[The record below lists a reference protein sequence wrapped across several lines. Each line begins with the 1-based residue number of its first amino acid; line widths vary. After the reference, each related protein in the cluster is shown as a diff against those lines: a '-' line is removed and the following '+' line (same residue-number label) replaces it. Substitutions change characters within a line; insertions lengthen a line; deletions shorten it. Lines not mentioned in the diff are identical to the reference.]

1 MITVC
6 MGGTGREERERVPAE
21 GLGERVRSTHGLVWV
36 DVTDPSPQEFE
47 EVARQFGY
55 HPLAIEDAL
64 RRHERPKIDEYADY
78 LFLVFYTMDL
88 RSGRPVTQE
97 ISFFVGKRYVL
108 TVHHGRLAVLE
119 QTAARWAA
127 NGDRPE
133 AQSVGFLVYAILDAI
148 VDDYFPVVDGI
159 ADRIDDLED
168 EIFSGDGES
177 TQEEIFQLKKDL
189 LGVRRV
195 IAPERDV
202 LNVLIRRDSP
212 VFDEA
217 VTVYFQDV
225 YDHLLRVTDSVD
237 TYRDILSSA
246 LDANLSMVS
255 YHLNDLVKRLTSFS
269 IILMSVTLVAGIYG
283 MNFVHMPELEWQ
295 FGYAYSLGL
304 MVAIAGV
311 LTAVFRKIDWL

>member
-6 MGGTGREERERVPAE
+6 TGGSGRKERERVPAE
-21 GLGERVRSTHGLVWV
+21 GLGERVREAGGLVWV
-36 DVTDPSPQEFE
+36 DVTDPTPQEFE
-47 EVARQFGY
+47 VLGREFGY

-64 RRHERPKIDEYADY
+64 RRHERPKIDQYATY
-78 LFLVFYTMDL
+78 IFLIFYTLEL

-97 ISFFVGKRYVL
+97 ISFFVGQHYVL
-108 TVHHGRLAVLE
+108 TVHNGRLAVLE

-127 NGDRPE
+127 NNDRPE
-133 AQSVGFLVYAILDAI
+133 ANQVGFLVYAILDAI

-168 EIFSGDGES
+168 QIFSGDGAS

-202 LNVLIRRDSP
+202 LNVLVRRDSP
-212 VFDEA
+212 VFDES
-217 VTVYFQDV
+217 VTVYFQDI

-283 MNFVHMPELEWQ
+283 MNFVHMPELDWKY
-295 FGYAYSLGL
+295 GYAYSLGL
-304 MVAIAGV
+304 MLLIAGV
-311 LTAVFRKIDWL
+311 LTAVFKKIDWL